1 MQSKIFVTKSP
12 KEIEILLIPEHG
24 NKSLCLEGVLLDRY
38 FCRIKLYKTCVP
50 CMSKELKTNPEI
62 IRNITITKEQ
72 EDMSMNYVII
82 DFEMNPLAGEYGAER
97 QICRSEI
104 IEIGAV
110 IMDESFM
117 VLGEFKTLVKP
128 QYNDS
133 IYKKYET
140 LTGISTQMVAGAPDF
155 ATAYEMFVNWCES
168 CGKNYEVYAWSE
180 NDYNQLTAEME
191 LKQYAKADKMRPLEN
206 WFDFQKEYTEKLGLE
221 RIMSLEKALH
231 YAGIEFEGRMHDAL
245 CDAKNT
251 AELFAIVRNEER
263 CNVVLKTVMEALKPK
278 KISSTLG
285 DMIDFGALM
294 AQLA

>member
-1 MQSKIFVTKSP
+1 
-12 KEIEILLIPEHG
+12 
-24 NKSLCLEGVLLDRY
+24 
-38 FCRIKLYKTCVP
+38 
-50 CMSKELKTNPEI
+50 
-62 IRNITITKEQ
+62 
-72 EDMSMNYVII
+72 MNYII
-82 DFEMNPLAGEYGAER
+82 VDFEMNPVAGEYKEER
-97 QICRSEI
+97 HICRSEI

-110 IMDESFM
+110 VMDESYM

-140 LTGISTQMVAGAPDF
+140 LTGISTQMVYGAPTF
-155 ATAYEMFVNWCES
+155 ATAYEMFVKWCES
-168 CGKNYEVYAWSE
+168 YGSEYEIYAWSE
-180 NDYNQLTAEME
+180 NDYNQLVAEME
-191 LKQYAKADKMRPLEN
+191 LKHYVKEGKAVPLGN

-221 RIMSLEKALH
+221 RIMSLEKALN
-231 YAGIEFEGRMHDAL
+231 YAGIEFEGHMHDAL

-263 CNVVLKTVMEALKPK
+263 CNAVLRAVIDALKPK
-278 KISSTLG
+278 KVGSTLG

>member
-1 MQSKIFVTKSP
+1 
-12 KEIEILLIPEHG
+12 
-24 NKSLCLEGVLLDRY
+24 
-38 FCRIKLYKTCVP
+38 
-50 CMSKELKTNPEI
+50 
-62 IRNITITKEQ
+62 
-72 EDMSMNYVII
+72 MNYII
-82 DFEMNPLAGEYGAER
+82 VDFEMNPVAGQYKEER
-97 QICRSEI
+97 RICRSEI

-140 LTGISTQMVAGAPDF
+140 LTGISTQMVCGAPTF
-155 ATAYEMFVNWCES
+155 AAAYEMFVNWCES
-168 CGKNYEVYAWSE
+168 YDSDYEVYAWSE

-191 LKQYAKADKMRPLEN
+191 IKQFAKADKMRPLEK

-221 RIMSLEKALH
+221 RIMSLEKALN

-251 AELFAIVRNEER
+251 AQLFAIVRNEER
-263 CNVVLKTVMEALKPK
+263 CNVVLKVVMDVLKPK
-278 KISSTLG
+278 KISNTLG
-285 DMIDFGALM
+285 DMIDFSALM
-294 AQLA
+294 AQVS